1 CALIR
6 IGSYVLRN
14 CWGDDGIGNSRH
26 VVASYRARWSGVP
39 PKSRVLAVC
48 QDALPFCVASSRRGG
63 HPKHQPAKVAELAD
77 APDLGSGGVTPVGV
91 RVPPF
96 AQRLGFQDRLESHR
110 ITRVN

>member
-1 CALIR
+1 
-6 IGSYVLRN
+6 
-14 CWGDDGIGNSRH
+14 
-26 VVASYRARWSGVP
+26 
-39 PKSRVLAVC
+39 C

-96 AQRLGFQDRLESHR
+96 APSQSRALAGINAHPMSRSRNDTGDNTTDRQPLVPSSGYELRRADAGCLVLRATSLAAGR
-110 ITRVN
+110 RTARR